1 MILVVPALSFALL
14 PPMRQSRSVVVRST
28 RCAVQPRPNTT
39 LLTSNESYFLGDN
52 ETLFAW
58 YLTAMQRNGTIESS
72 TMFLDDPDSRH
83 KLRALWESGQLVV
96 SDREAWRALRGGGLV
111 LNGDAEAQVADGAK
125 RAANLWA
132 HIHHGDD
139 VASARRFLDTVPFA
153 VGPDTLQDFLDY
165 FKDEFPY
172 YRGACDVCGEP
183 ASTCVGE
190 ISCVSSHDVEHRRA
204 NKAELRICHSCGNLI
219 RFVRS
224 NNVAVVLNDKRG
236 RCGEYSTAMMAIGV
250 ALGYESRL
258 IFDSTDH
265 VWVELKMGDRWVHCD
280 PCEAALD
287 QPGLYRSWGKNGS
300 LVIAFE
306 RHRAEDVTLD
316 YYPDHLV
323 VSDIRRKAQVDEAQL
338 KSILD
343 SYYPTLLKTTTIKP

>member
-1 MILVVPALSFALL
+1 MIFIFKVCSALNLL
-14 PPMRQSRSVVVRST
+14 PLRQRTIMRAT
-28 RCAVQPRPNTT
+28 RTAVLPRPNTT

-58 YLTAMQRNGTIESS
+58 YLTASQRNGTINSK
-72 TMFLDDPDSRH
+72 TLFLDDPDSRVM
-83 KLRALWESGQLVV
+83 LRSLWESGQLVV

-132 HIHHGDD
+132 HMGTD
-139 VASARRFLDTVPFA
+139 VASARRFLDSVPFD
-153 VGPDTLQDFLDY
+153 VGPDTLQEFLDY

-190 ISCVSSHDVEHRRA
+190 ISCVGDDVEHRRA
-204 NKAELRICHSCGNLI
+204 NKAELRICHSCGSLI

-224 NNVAVVLNDKRG
+224 NNVDVVLQDKRG

-306 RHRAEDVTLD
+306 RQRAEDVTLD
-316 YYPDHLV
+316 YYPDHLAV
-323 VSDIRRKAQVDEAQL
+323 NDIRRKAKVDEAQL

-343 SYYPTLLKTTTIKP
+343 SYYPSLLKDSTNSSQR